1 MAILVQ
7 TDFTRTG
14 TIRTICYV
22 YDDDEALVDA
32 TSVSITIKDP
42 DGTLVVDDVAMT
54 KNSTG
59 MYEYFYTP
67 ATTAIL
73 GNYQI
78 ECDILD
84 GSYHTIR
91 HSHFNLSKGISE

>member
-7 TDFTRTG
+7 TEFIRTA
-14 TIRTICYV
+14 TVRTICYV

-42 DGTLVVDDVAMT
+42 AGTKVADDQAMN

-67 ATTAIL
+67 ATSAIL
-73 GNYQI
+73 GDYQI

-91 HSHFNLSKGISE
+91 HSHFKLEKGISE